1 MADDSVTILHNP
13 ACGTSRNTLS
23 LIRGAGIE
31 PVVVEYLKTPPTKS
45 ELRELIDAM
54 GVPVREVVREKGTPF
69 KELGL
74 DAPGVTDD
82 DLLDAMIAHPILI
95 NRPIVS
101 TAQGV
106 KLCRPSELVLDL
118 LPPGSVPDLA
128 KEEGAPF
135 LVDKQVPS
143 SKEMTDALQ
152 AEGLPTDDLEDAD
165 RTFFQ
170 YDTLGGSQVGYGGFE
185 RYGSDVLLRS
195 MVVLPEMRGQ
205 GIGRNMTLLLMRR
218 AFDQG
223 ARTAYV
229 LTTSAR
235 PFFEAQGFKAIN
247 REEAPA
253 SILATRQAS
262 SLCPS
267 SATLLARR
275 ITF

>member
-31 PVVVEYLKTPPTKS
+31 PVVVEYLKTPPTKTQ
-45 ELRELIDAM
+45 LRELIDAM

-74 DAPGVTDD
+74 DAPGVTGD

-106 KLCRPSELVLDL
+106 KLCRPSEVVLDL
-118 LPPGSVPDLA
+118 LPPGSLPDLA

-143 SKEMTDALQ
+143 SKEMTAALQ
-152 AEGLPTDDLEDAD
+152 AEGLPTDDLEEAE

-170 YDTLGGSQVGYGGFE
+170 YETLSGSPVGYGGFE
-185 RYGSDVLLRS
+185 RYGSDVLL
-195 MVVLPEMRGQ
+195 
-205 GIGRNMTLLLMRR
+205 IRR

-247 REEAPA
+247 REEAPG
-253 SILATRQAS
+253 SILTTRQAS